1 MTLAEKE
8 QRLEMLRDAN
18 QRMLDAN
25 LGEDRRNLGGI
36 DQSIARL
43 EAEIAEEKGLTAP
56 SQETA
61 PAPSDEEMLN
71 LLFQGAET
79 APSGDVPEAPAVD
92 RKQQDAL
99 NLLFADEAD
108 QPAVEEEAPQADL
121 EVKYPKYTPVPTT
134 LDDLYY
140 SGDTGKQIR
149 AKEDN
154 ARTIIRMQS
163 ADPMISEK
171 QIIDAKR
178 DLREVLEYK
187 ERIFENIQGDN
198 ITDVGIGKI
207 VTNPDGTRDFVPGPY
222 SSPVTQT
229 LLKSVSD
236 TLRGI
241 ASLPEA
247 VAGPKL
253 KEDIE
258 SLKLPEL
265 IPEVNSDNPYVNTI
279 AEIIQITAGG
289 FGGLSLAAKAKKYAE
304 YASKLPRFKAFIKE
318 SGETFADYVGP
329 RTQTLARGVVDS
341 AKTVG
346 SVLPKGTVPASLG
359 AAAVADKDV
368 ATFFGDPDASIGEVK
383 MQVLGESLLFGLAFN
398 SIKGIGEITQLT
410 PALKYGTG
418 QLTSA
423 ISSLFAAT
431 SATKADEK
439 VIEALGQTLLQA
451 SKRLSNP
458 ENTIEDITRIQMEI
472 FEEAKSTYS
481 KLSGGGD
488 LEAIMRGAETAAEGA
503 PTLSE
508 ILGEK
513 ALMRL
518 EMALMNQTGS
528 REKSSDILRVILSDA
543 DYARQEELRR
553 RVLAAG
559 EELAPRGREAGE
571 AAAEELGPSLER
583 EVAGLETTAEAEAR
597 TVQQQTAEAL
607 AQAER
612 KSQQIIQAEERG
624 IEATQQVA
632 DQTAESV
639 KQVLDKS
646 PVSQTNLPELNN
658 LIDEDGAMA
667 KISQTLKDD
676 MKVKDDLGKLKDAEL
691 SKIEISGEAAQEIVD
706 DLIGTYTNPSFLV
719 GDDAV
724 QNAGREL
731 GKLIR
736 TFKSQA
742 DDIPPAPA
750 PTPGPAPAPTPTP
763 GPTPVRPMDQRLAEL
778 VLEAETATDPTR
790 FLAIARE
797 IQDLTKRG
805 ARMPKELPA
814 GQIPTQVAQ
823 EALEEG
829 AEEAVELPTITALDL
844 EEIIIATQQRASKL
858 KSIAQELSNRQAYSL
873 GDGLTQ
879 YATRLNQTL
888 REFVDANPA
897 AKEASDNFAN
907 YFAGFKERWRSETGR
922 EWQGDIISSKTRVDI
937 AGAEE
942 KVMKVVTNPAASK
955 EDRQLIYEIVGR
967 MPLSVQDEFIQS
979 IGTRL
984 VADFA
989 SAKGVLPSETAEMT
1003 VKQAT
1008 QMLDRLTTYLN
1019 KNSNFEKALPN
1030 AFDKLR
1036 QIRTDLENVVAP
1048 ARSAQEAAKTRAK
1061 TGKEAIKKAE
1071 LERKEEVTQ
1080 LTSAQKDSLRSIQRR
1095 LETDIKSV
1103 NNSVVAKMLN
1113 VDDPTQFVES
1123 LFTKADGFKQ
1133 YEEIWN
1139 RAGKLGEALPSGL
1152 TPAQEALQESVT
1164 FALLNKVYPTTARE
1178 LADTPAGLKEIAR
1191 VIADTKST
1199 PGRMFQLA
1207 FEKNP
1212 EGLEVLANLE
1222 RTIASYT
1229 EKRSVAGLGARGS
1242 STFEKQILSRMVND
1256 VAMVIYG
1263 PLTKN
1268 FRIARFINSLVFDR
1282 IFNGSFAVAEAF
1294 TRVLTDPRYS
1304 KMVIDKAG
1312 ELAKKGLENEQEAFR
1327 KAFGATLLAAAG
1339 AKKYYQ
1345 ATDPDQLILE
1355 DARQMAIAVESEEGL
1370 GARPNQ
1376 Q

>member
-8 QRLEMLRDAN
+8 QRLQILRDAN
-18 QRMLDAN
+18 ERMVNAG
-25 LGEDRRNLGGI
+25 LGEDRRNIGGI

-43 EAEIAEEKGLTAP
+43 EAEIAEEKGLTTS
-56 SQETA
+56 SQETT
-61 PAPSDEEMLN
+61 APSDEEMLN
-71 LLFQGAET
+71 LLFSGVEEQ
-79 APSGDVPEAPAVD
+79 PSPDVPQAPAVD
-92 RKQQDAL
+92 RQQQDAL
-99 NLLFADEAD
+99 NLLFSDDAG
-108 QPAVEEEAPQADL
+108 PTPVEEDTDQADI
-121 EVKYPKYTPVPTT
+121 EIVIPKYTPVPTT
-134 LDDLYY
+134 IDKLYY
-140 SGDTGKQIR
+140 GGDAGQQIK
-149 AKEDN
+149 AKEEN
-154 ARTIIRMQS
+154 ARTILRMQS
-163 ADPMISEK
+163 ADPTISEK
-171 QIIDAKR
+171 QRIDAKR
-178 DLREVLEYK
+178 DMQEVLEYK
-187 ERIFENIQGDN
+187 QRVYDQIQGDN
-198 ITDVGIGKI
+198 ITDVGIGKV

-222 SSPVTQT
+222 SSPVSQT
-229 LLKSVSD
+229 ILKTVSD
-236 TLRGI
+236 TLRGL
-241 ASLPEA
+241 AGLPEA
-247 VAGPKL
+247 IAGPKL
-253 KEDIE
+253 REDIE

-265 IPEVNSDNPYVNTI
+265 IPEINSDNPYVNTI
-279 AEIIQITAGG
+279 AEVAQLTVGSL
-289 FGGLSLAAKAKKYAE
+289 GGLTIAAKAKKYAD

-318 SGETFADYVGP
+318 SGDTFADYTGP
-329 RTQTLARGVVDS
+329 RVQTLSKGIADS
-341 AKTVG
+341 AKTI
-346 SVLPKGTVPASLG
+346 SEVLPTGTVPASLG
-359 AAAVADKDV
+359 AAAVADRDV

-383 MQVLGESLLFGLAFN
+383 MQVLQESLLFGLAFN
-398 SIKGIGEITQLT
+398 SIKGIGEITRLT
-410 PALKYGTG
+410 PALKYGSG

-451 SKRLSNP
+451 SKRLANP
-458 ENTIEDITRIQMEI
+458 ENTIDDITRIQLEI

-528 REKSSDILRVILSDA
+528 REKASDILRTILSDA
-543 DYARQEELRR
+543 DFARQQEIRD

-583 EVAGLETTAEAEAR
+583 EIAGLETTAEAEAR
-597 TVQQQTAEAL
+597 VIQQQTAEAL
-607 AQAER
+607 AEAER
-612 KSQQIIQAEERG
+612 KAQQIIQTEERG
-624 IEATQQVA
+624 IETAQQIA
-632 DQTAESV
+632 DETAESV
-639 KQVLDKS
+639 KQALDKS
-646 PVSQTNLPELNN
+646 NVSQNNLPEINN
-658 LIDEDGAMA
+658 LVDADGAMT
-667 KISQTLKDD
+667 KITETLKEDLR
-676 MKVKDDLGKLKDAEL
+676 VKDTFGKIKDTEL
-691 SKIEISGEAAQEIVD
+691 SKIKISGEEAQGIVD

-724 QNAGREL
+724 QNAGKEL
-731 GKLIR
+731 GRLIR
-736 TFKSQA
+736 TFKSEA
-742 DDIPPAPA
+742 DEALPPTPDPTPGPGPA
-750 PTPGPAPAPTPTP
+750 PTPEPTPTP
-763 GPTPVRPMDQRLAEL
+763 GPKPIRPMDQKLAEL
-778 VLEAETATDPTR
+778 VLEAENVTDPTR

-797 IQDLTKRG
+797 IQDLTRRG
-805 ARMPKELPA
+805 ARMPDQLPA
-814 GQIPTQVAQ
+814 GATPPPVAQ
-823 EALEEG
+823 EA

-844 EEIIIATQQRASKL
+844 EEIIIATQQRANKL
-858 KSIAQELSNRQAYSL
+858 KQIAQQESNRQAYSL
-873 GDGLTQ
+873 GEGLTQ
-879 YATRLNQTL
+879 YVNKLNQTL
-888 REFVDANPA
+888 NTLVGNNPA
-897 AKEASDNFAN
+897 AKEASENFAN
-907 YFAGFKERWRSETGR
+907 YFSGFKERWRSETGR

-937 AGAEE
+937 IDAEE
-942 KVMKVVTNPAASK
+942 KVMKVMTNPSASK
-955 EDRQLIYEIVGR
+955 KDRQLITEIVGR
-967 MPLSVQDEFIQS
+967 MPAETQQEFVQS

-989 SAKGVLPSETAEMT
+989 SAKGVLPSETAEIT

-1008 QMLDRLTTYLN
+1008 QILERLNTYLN

-1036 QIRTDLENVVAP
+1036 QIKADLESVVSP
-1048 ARSAQEAAKTRAK
+1048 ARSAQEAAKAQAK
-1061 TGKEAIKKAE
+1061 TGKKAIKTAE
-1071 LERKEEVTQ
+1071 DVRKKEVST
-1080 LTSAQKDSLRSIQRR
+1080 LTTAQRDSLNSIQRR
-1095 LETDIKSV
+1095 LETNVKAV
-1103 NNSVVAKMLN
+1103 NTSTVAKMLN
-1113 VDDPTQFVES
+1113 VDDPTQYIES

-1133 YEEIWN
+1133 YEDIWN
-1139 RAGKLGEALPSGL
+1139 RAGQLGEALPSGL

-1191 VIADTKST
+1191 VIVDPKST

-1242 STFEKQILSRMVND
+1242 STFEKQVLSKMVND
-1256 VAMVIYG
+1256 IAMVVYG
-1263 PLTKN
+1263 PLTKD
-1268 FRIARFINSLVFDR
+1268 FRVARFVNRVF
-1282 IFNGSFAVAEAF
+1282 FNAFDGPFAVAEAF

-1304 KMVIDKAG
+1304 KMVIDKAA
-1312 ELAKKGLENEQEAFR
+1312 ELAKKGLVNEQESFR

-1345 ATDPDQLILE
+1345 ATDPDQLMLE

-1370 GARPNQ
+1370 GAEPNPQ
-1376 Q
+1376 

>member
-1 MTLAEKE
+1 MATSE
-8 QRLEMLRDAN
+8 Q
-18 QRMLDAN
+18 
-25 LGEDRRNLGGI
+25 
-36 DQSIARL
+36 
-43 EAEIAEEKGLTAP
+43 
-56 SQETA
+56 
-61 PAPSDEEMLN
+61 EMLN
-71 LLFQGAET
+71 MLFDGQEEEQSDMPT
-79 APSGDVPEAPAVD
+79 APAVD
-92 RKQQDAL
+92 SKQQDAL
-99 NLLFADEAD
+99 NLLFTDEEET
-108 QPAVEEEAPQADL
+108 PTVEEEAPQPDM
-121 EVKYPKYTPVPTT
+121 VVQYPKYTPVPTT
-134 LDDLYY
+134 IDDLYY
-140 SGDTGKQIR
+140 GGDMGKQMR

-154 ARTIIRMQS
+154 ARTVIRMQS
-163 ADPMISEK
+163 ADPTISEK
-171 QIIDAKR
+171 QIIDARR
-178 DLREVLEYK
+178 DLQEVLEYK
-187 ERIFENIQGDN
+187 EQIFNDIQGDN
-198 ITDVGIGKI
+198 ITDVGIGKV
-207 VTNPDGTRDFVPGPY
+207 VTNPDGTRDYVPGPY

-247 VAGPKL
+247 IAGPKL

-258 SLKLPEL
+258 SLKIPEL

-279 AEIIQITAGG
+279 AEVIQLTSGA
-289 FGGLSLAAKAKKYAE
+289 FGGITVAAKAKKYAD
-304 YASKLPRFKAFIKE
+304 YASKLPRFKAFIKGTE
-318 SGETFADYVGP
+318 ETAEDYLGP
-329 RTQTLARGVVDS
+329 RGKVIAKGIKDS
-341 AKTVG
+341 ASTISG
-346 SVLPKGTVPASLG
+346 VLPKGTIPSSIG
-359 AAAVADKDV
+359 AAVVADKDV
-368 ATFFGDPDASIGEVK
+368 ATFFGDSDATIGEVK
-383 MQVLGESLLFGLAFN
+383 MHVLGESLLFGLAFN
-398 SIKGIGEITQLT
+398 TVKGIGEITQLT

-439 VIEALGQTLLQA
+439 VLEALGQTLLDA

-458 ENTIEDITRIQMEI
+458 ENTIEDITRIQLEI
-472 FEEAKSTYS
+472 FEEAKSTYA

-513 ALMRL
+513 SLMRL

-528 REKSSDILRVILSDA
+528 REKASDILRTILSDA
-543 DYARQEELRR
+543 DFARQQEIRE

-571 AAAEELGPSLER
+571 EAAEELGPALER
-583 EVAGLETTAEAEAR
+583 EVAELEATADVQTRSVVQQTKAALQEAEES
-597 TVQQQTAEAL
+597 TQQV
-607 AQAER
+607 
-612 KSQQIIQAEERG
+612 IQAEQQG
-624 IEATQQVA
+624 IQSTQTIA

-639 KQVLDKS
+639 KQTLDRS
-646 PVSQTNLPELNN
+646 PVSQNNLPELNN
-658 LIDEDGAMA
+658 LVDEDGAMA
-667 KISQTLKDD
+667 QISQTLKDD
-676 MKVKDDLGKLKDAEL
+676 MKVKDEFGKLKDTEF
-691 SKIEISGEAAQEIVD
+691 KNIEISGEAAQGIVD

-742 DDIPPAPA
+742 DDVPPAPA
-750 PTPGPAPAPTPTP
+750 PDPTPGPAPGPAPTP

-814 GQIPTQVAQ
+814 GQIPTPVAQ

-858 KSIAQELSNRQAYSL
+858 KATAQRESNRQAFDL
-873 GDGLTQ
+873 GEGLTQ

-888 REFVDANPA
+888 QEFVDANPA

-937 AGAEE
+937 IGAEE
-942 KVMKVVTNPAASK
+942 KVMKVMTNPAASK

-967 MPLSVQDEFIQS
+967 MPPSTQDEFVQS

-989 SAKGVLPSETAEMT
+989 SAKGVLPSETAEIT

-1036 QIRTDLENVVAP
+1036 QIKTDLESVVSP

-1061 TGKEAIKKAE
+1061 TGKEAVKKAE
-1071 LERKEEVTQ
+1071 KELQKKTQ
-1080 LTSAQKDSLRSIQRR
+1080 ELTATQKETLTSIQKR
-1095 LETDIKSV
+1095 LDRDIKAV
-1103 NNSVVAKMLN
+1103 NTSSVAKMLGQ
-1113 VDDPTQFVES
+1113 DDPTQFIES

-1133 YEEIWN
+1133 YKEIWN
-1139 RAGKLGEALPSGL
+1139 SAGQLGEPLPSGL
-1152 TPAQEALQESVT
+1152 TPTQEALQESVT

-1242 STFEKQILSRMVND
+1242 STFEKQVLSKMVND
-1256 VAMVIYG
+1256 IAMVIYG
-1263 PLTKN
+1263 PLTKD
-1268 FRIARFINSLVFDR
+1268 FRVARFINRVF
-1282 IFNGSFAVAEAF
+1282 FNAFDGPFAVAEAF
-1294 TRVLTDPRYS
+1294 TRVLTDPRYT

-1312 ELAKKGLENEQEAFR
+1312 ELAKQGLVNEQQAFR
-1327 KAFGATLLAAAG
+1327 KSFGATLLAAAG

-1345 ATDPDQLILE
+1345 ATDPDQLMLE

-1370 GARPNQ
+1370 GAGPNQ